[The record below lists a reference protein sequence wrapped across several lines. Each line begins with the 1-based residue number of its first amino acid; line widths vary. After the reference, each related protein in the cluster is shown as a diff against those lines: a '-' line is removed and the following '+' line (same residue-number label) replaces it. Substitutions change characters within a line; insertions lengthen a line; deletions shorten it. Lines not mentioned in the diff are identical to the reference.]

1 MPPLANTP
9 YKSPYLAGNWQLD
22 WPARAWSEERNMP
35 YLKPE
40 RPEKVNAPSL
50 KTSKQRG
57 ERLVCLTAY
66 DYPTARIVDEAGIDI
81 ILVGDSL
88 GNVVLGYGNTVPVTL
103 EEILIHLKA
112 VRRAVQRALLVADM
126 PYGSFH
132 TGADDAVRNALRL
145 VKEGGAEA
153 VKLEGGHKRVQLVKR
168 LVDEEIAVMGH
179 IGLTPQSINK
189 LGAYRVQGK
198 TAATARQ
205 LVDDARALEDAG
217 AFAIVLEVVP
227 REIAKL
233 ITETVSIPTIGI
245 GAGAE
250 CDIQVLVLHDM
261 LGLSFGKLARFVR
274 PYANVGQVMTD
285 AVTRY
290 ADDVRNGTYPS
301 DDESYALP
309 AEAADELKIEKPV
322 NRKS

>member
-1 MPPLANTP
+1 
-9 YKSPYLAGNWQLD
+9 
-22 WPARAWSEERNMP
+22 MP

-50 KTSKQRG
+50 KASKQRG

-66 DYPTARIVDEAGIDI
+66 DFPTARIVDEAGIDI

-145 VKEGGAEA
+145 IKEGGAEA
-153 VKLEGGHKRVQLVKR
+153 IKLEGGHKRVQLVKR

-198 TAATARQ
+198 TAAAARQ
-205 LVDDARALEDAG
+205 LLDDARALEDAG

-227 REIAKL
+227 REIASL
-233 ITETVSIPTIGI
+233 ITESVSIPTIGI
-245 GAGAE
+245 GAGAG

-274 PYANVGQVMTD
+274 PYANLHEVMTE

-290 ADDVRNGTYPS
+290 ADDVRSGAYPS
-301 DDESYALP
+301 EAESYALP
-309 AEAADELKIEKPV
+309 ADAAGELKLDAAMKDSSARES
-322 NRKS
+322 RTTKS

>member
-1 MPPLANTP
+1 
-9 YKSPYLAGNWQLD
+9 
-22 WPARAWSEERNMP
+22 MP

-40 RPEKVNAPSL
+40 RPEKVSAPSL
-50 KTSKQRG
+50 KASKQRG

-66 DYPTARIVDEAGIDI
+66 DFPTARIVDEAGIDI

-103 EEILIHLKA
+103 DEILIHLKA

-198 TAATARQ
+198 TAAAARQ
-205 LVDDARALEDAG
+205 LLDDARALEDAG

-227 REIAKL
+227 REIATL
-233 ITETVSIPTIGI
+233 ITESISIPTIGI
-245 GAGAE
+245 GAGAG

-274 PYANVGQVMTD
+274 PYANLHEVMTE

-290 ADDVRNGTYPS
+290 ADDVRSGTYPS
-301 DDESYALP
+301 EDESYALP
-309 AEAADELKIEKPV
+309 ADAAEELKITASAKESPNESKV
-322 NRKS
+322 RKS

>member
-1 MPPLANTP
+1 
-9 YKSPYLAGNWQLD
+9 
-22 WPARAWSEERNMP
+22 MP

-40 RPEKVNAPSL
+40 RPEKVSAPSL
-50 KTSKQRG
+50 RASKLRG

-66 DYPTARIVDEAGIDI
+66 DYPSARILDEAGIDV

-103 EEILIHLKA
+103 DEILIHLKA

-153 VKLEGGHKRVQLVKR
+153 IKLEGGRKRVELVKR
-168 LVDEEIAVMGH
+168 LVDEEISVMGH
-179 IGLTPQSINK
+179 IGLTPQSINQ

-198 TAATARQ
+198 TAKAARA
-205 LVDDARALEDAG
+205 LIDDAKALEDAG
-217 AFAIVLEVVP
+217 VFAIVLEVVP
-227 REIAKL
+227 REIARL
-233 ITETVSIPTIGI
+233 ITESVSVPTVGI
-245 GAGAE
+245 GAGIH

-261 LGLSFGKLARFVR
+261 LGLSFGKQARFVR
-274 PYANVGQVMTD
+274 PYANLREAMTD

-290 ADDVRNGTYPS
+290 ADDIRNGTYPS
-301 DDESYALP
+301 EAESYSLP
-309 AEAADELKIEKPV
+309 AEAAEELNITKPEK
-322 NRKS
+322 NIKAEKS

>member
-1 MPPLANTP
+1 
-9 YKSPYLAGNWQLD
+9 
-22 WPARAWSEERNMP
+22 MP

-40 RPEKVNAPSL
+40 RPEKVSAPSL
-50 KTSKQRG
+50 RSSKQRG

-66 DYPTARIVDEAGIDI
+66 DYPTARIVDEAGIDV

-126 PYGSFH
+126 PYGTFH
-132 TGADDAVRNALRL
+132 TGDDDAVRNALRL

-153 VKLEGGHKRVQLVKR
+153 IKLEGGHKRVHLVKR
-168 LVDEEIAVMGH
+168 LVDEEISVMGH
-179 IGLTPQSINK
+179 IGLTPQSINQ

-198 TAATARQ
+198 TAQAAQQ
-205 LVDDARALEDAG
+205 LLDDAKALEDAG
-217 AFAIVLEVVP
+217 AFAVVLEVVP

-233 ITETVSIPTIGI
+233 ITESISIPTIGI
-245 GAGAE
+245 GAGVH
-250 CDIQVLVLHDM
+250 CDIQVLVIHDM
-261 LGLSFGKLARFVR
+261 LGLSFGKQARFVR
-274 PYANVGQVMTD
+274 PYAKLRDVMTD
-285 AVTRY
+285 AVSRY

-301 DDESYALP
+301 QTESYGLP
-309 AEAADELKIEKPV
+309 AETAEELDIEIPARNSKGE
-322 NRKS
+322 KS